1 MFASLEAG
9 WECPCGTE
17 PPKRGRAATPVRT
30 IVSLREPRC
39 PFCNRPYKDEYRL
52 EHDSAATLHK
62 RMLELRADPAA
73 SNAAKAAAFEQWF
86 SQARRGGDRNR
97 REARPHEA
105 ASRER
110 PGGPRARGRGDMTVA
125 LEREPDGEEYL
136 RYFVDEPEEV

>member
-17 PPKRGRAATPVRT
+17 PPKHGRAATPVRT

-86 SQARRGGDRNR
+86 SQARREGIEPDAKPGHTR
-97 REARPHEA
+97 RRAV
-105 ASRER
+105 SGREDL
-110 PGGPRARGRGDMTVA
+110 ARGGGAT
-125 LEREPDGEEYL
+125 
-136 RYFVDEPEEV
+136 